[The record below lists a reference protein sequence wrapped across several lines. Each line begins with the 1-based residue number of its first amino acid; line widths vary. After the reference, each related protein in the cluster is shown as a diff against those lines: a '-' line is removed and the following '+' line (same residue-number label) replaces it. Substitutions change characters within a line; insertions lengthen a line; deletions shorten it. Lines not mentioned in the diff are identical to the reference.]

1 MIALT
6 RIINDMVVHINL
18 ATARVTFQET
28 DTMFKTS
35 SILKGLK
42 KPLPSSLTIE
52 LIRAHEVGKIK
63 FFKSLLGYWE
73 FCQHFDCGDNSHI
86 H

>member
-1 MIALT
+1 
-6 RIINDMVVHINL
+6 MVVHINL
-18 ATARVTFQET
+18 ATAGVNSQET

-42 KPLPSSLTIE
+42 KPFPSSLAIE
-52 LIRAHEVGKIK
+52 LIRAHEVGNIK
-63 FFKSLLGYWE
+63 LFKSLWGHWE
-73 FCQHFDCGDNSHI
+73 FCRHFDCGDNSHI

>member
-1 MIALT
+1 MIAVT

-18 ATARVTFQET
+18 ATAGVNSQEA

-42 KPLPSSLTIE
+42 KPLPSSLAIE
-52 LIRAHEVGKIK
+52 LIRAHEEGKIK
-63 FFKSLLGYWE
+63 LFKSL
-73 FCQHFDCGDNSHI
+73 HFDCGDNSHI

>member
-1 MIALT
+1 MIAVT
-6 RIINDMVVHINL
+6 CIINDTVVHINL
-18 ATARVTFQET
+18 ATAGVNSQET

-42 KPLPSSLTIE
+42 KPLPSSLAIE

-63 FFKSLLGYWE
+63 FFKRLWGYWE
-73 FCQHFDCGDNSHI
+73 FCQHFDCGNNSHI